1 MKRFATLGA
10 VAVGLWL
17 VMAAPAV
24 AVAPPVG
31 PPYPAPVTGQRVY
44 DYAGIFSPETI
55 STAESI
61 IAGIEKRTGAQ
72 VAVYTQVKPESDTL
86 DLANADARAL
96 MDQWGVGRKG
106 FDDGLVILFDMRP
119 SLLHGQVSL
128 YAGAG
133 YRAAFLSDSD
143 RQAIFDNDMKPLL
156 AYGELDGGLLAGLRD
171 IDANATPDHANALQR
186 DRQIN
191 AVAVVAALL
200 IGFLLVLAAVS
211 RWLLHGR
218 DPVYIDDNSILMA
231 GPPSGLTPAMA
242 TLLLADRTS
251 DRTITAALLDL
262 AANGAIAFK
271 QERRQ
276 VGDNPLHTGITYLG
290 AGREP
295 LADPDRE
302 LLDGIV
308 ERSKSFDNYI
318 GSNRLYRLKN
328 YFDAFD
334 KQLETTAVANGWLK
348 EPPSKAV
355 SRWATI
361 GCAETSIAI
370 VVGFVWLMFMASMFF
385 VLTAGLLVA
394 GVLTLSLAYF
404 MPARTRQG
412 AMLYAM
418 LSAYK
423 RTLATTMSQSNSM
436 GEVVER
442 HALPW
447 ITTPDQAM
455 VWGVAF
461 GLDSEVE
468 EILKRTLAA
477 SAAEPEEGEDA
488 ESSTYWYP
496 QWWTVA
502 GHSGGSHAGPSVS
515 FSRASAG
522 LFSSSPIPNPGSI
535 MAALGSIAS
544 SSSPASSG
552 SGGSSGSFS
561 SGGSFGGGGGGG
573 GGGAGGGF

>member
-1 MKRFATLGA
+1 MKRFVTLGA

-17 VMAAPAV
+17 VLAAPAV
-24 AVAPPVG
+24 AVAPPAG

-61 IAGIEKRTGAQ
+61 IAGIERRTGAQ

-191 AVAVVAALL
+191 AVAVVVALL
-200 IGFLLVLAAVS
+200 LGFLLVMAAVL

-231 GPPSGLTPAMA
+231 GPPPGLTPAMA

-295 LADPDRE
+295 LADPEHE

-308 ERSKSFDNYI
+308 DRSKSFGNYI
-318 GSNRLYRLKN
+318 GSNRLYRLKS

-348 EPPSKAV
+348 EPPSKVV
-355 SRWATI
+355 SRWAKI

-370 VVGFVWLMFMASMFF
+370 VVGFVWLMFMASMLF
-385 VLTAGLLVA
+385 VLTVGLIVA
-394 GVLTLSLAYF
+394 GVVTLSLAYF

-436 GEVVER
+436 GEVVQS

-468 EILKRTLAA
+468 EILKRTLTA

-502 GHSGGSHAGPSVS
+502 SHSSGSHAGPSVS

-561 SGGSFGGGGGGG
+561 SAGSFGGGGGGG

>member
-1 MKRFATLGA
+1 VKRFVTLGA

-17 VMAAPAV
+17 VLAAPAV
-24 AVAPPVG
+24 AVAPPAG

-61 IAGIEKRTGAQ
+61 IAGIERRTGAQ

-191 AVAVVAALL
+191 AVAVVVALL
-200 IGFLLVLAAVS
+200 IGFLLVMAAVL

-271 QERRQ
+271 QEHRQ

-295 LADPDRE
+295 LADPEHE

-308 ERSKSFDNYI
+308 ERSKTFDNYI
-318 GSNRLYRLKN
+318 GSNRLYRLKT

-348 EPPSKAV
+348 EPPSKVV
-355 SRWATI
+355 SRWAKI

-370 VVGFVWLMFMASMFF
+370 VVGFIWLMFMASMLF
-385 VLTAGLLVA
+385 VLTVGLIVA
-394 GVLTLSLAYF
+394 GVVTLSLAYF

-423 RTLATTMSQSNSM
+423 RTLAATMSQSNSM
-436 GEVVER
+436 GEVVQS

-468 EILKRTLAA
+468 EILKRTLTA

-502 GHSGGSHAGPSVS
+502 SHSGGSHAGPSVS